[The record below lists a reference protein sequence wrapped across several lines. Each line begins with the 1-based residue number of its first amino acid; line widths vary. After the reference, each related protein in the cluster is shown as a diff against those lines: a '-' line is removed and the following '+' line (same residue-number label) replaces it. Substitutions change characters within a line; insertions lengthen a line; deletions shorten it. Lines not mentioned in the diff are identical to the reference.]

1 MLVRLNKFLASRG
14 VASRRAADRLIAEG
28 RVAVN
33 GKMVEDLGVRIDAE
47 KDAVLV
53 DGKPVRREPESVY
66 VMLHKPAGYLVT
78 RDDPFRRP
86 TVRDLLSGLREP
98 VFPVGR
104 LDLDSEGLLLLTN
117 DGELA
122 YRLTHP
128 RFEVP
133 KTYIVQVRGEV
144 ADDEAH
150 RLEGGIMLDGRRTAP
165 ARIRVIDRN
174 PRRTVLS
181 LELHE
186 GRKREVRLML
196 GSLGHR
202 VKTLQRVEFAGL
214 RLSPLPKG
222 KWRFL
227 KANEVRSLR
236 HRVGLD

>member
-1 MLVRLNKFLASRG
+1 MLVRLNKFLAGQG

-33 GKMVEDLGVRIDAE
+33 GLTVEDLGVRIDAE
-47 KDAVLV
+47 KDAVAV
-53 DGKPVRREPESVY
+53 DGKAVRRSRESVT

-78 RDDPFRRP
+78 LDDPFRRP

-122 YRLTHP
+122 FRLTHP

-133 KTYIVQVRGEV
+133 KTYLVCVRGDV
-144 ADDEAH
+144 TDEEAG
-150 RLEGGIMLDGRRTAP
+150 RLERGIILEGRRTAP
-165 ARIRVIDRN
+165 ARVRVVDRN
-174 PRRTVLS
+174 PGRTVLS

-202 VKTLQRVEFAGL
+202 VKTLRRVEFAGL
-214 RLSPLPKG
+214 QLSPLPKG

-227 KANEVRSLR
+227 KKDEVRSLR
-236 HRVGLD
+236 RRVGLE